1 MLHYSLFVALFFY
14 GAYMWRPQPHLCM
27 DYQENVHQFR
37 DTTDP
42 NEFELLI
49 MWYYN
54 VIQYY
59 DVETVAIKACSF
71 GDIL

>member
-1 MLHYSLFVALFFY
+1 
-14 GAYMWRPQPHLCM
+14 MWRPQPHLCM
-27 DYQENVHQFR
+27 DYQENVRQFW

-54 VIQYY
+54 VICY
-59 DVETVAIKACSF
+59 EMEIVAIKACSF
-71 GDIL
+71 WDVLL

>member
-1 MLHYSLFVALFFY
+1 
-14 GAYMWRPQPHLCM
+14 MWRPQPHLCM
-27 DYQENVHQFR
+27 DYVHQFR

-54 VIQYY
+54 VICYY
-59 DVETVAIKACSF
+59 EMEIVAIKACSF
-71 GDIL
+71 WDNLL